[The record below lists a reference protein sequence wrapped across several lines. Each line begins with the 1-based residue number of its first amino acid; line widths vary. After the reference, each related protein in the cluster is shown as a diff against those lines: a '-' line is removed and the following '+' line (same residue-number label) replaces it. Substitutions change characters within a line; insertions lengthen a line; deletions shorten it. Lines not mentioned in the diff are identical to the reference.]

1 MLTNC
6 IIELEF
12 LPSNYLNSS
21 IIYSFIEDMASKY
34 NIPVLFTSSDMLM
47 DFSGIFII
55 LPLIRASRF
64 LPFKLIAIFNQFFH
78 FREKWMRFKSGII
91 DVFSKYKLHSLGRR
105 SQPVLQRTIE
115 SLFTERSQIIHPGA
129 CRLLRSSPRQA
140 KICKRESSLSS
151 ILQKAKE
158 QAIQACEEAFLYD
171 RWNCSLVFNR
181 KVNRNIFNKLYRE
194 TAFIHALT
202 AASITHAVAK
212 GCASGDL
219 TRCSCKGNFGKNAS
233 QWKRNGCG
241 DDFKYGKR
249 ITRNFLDFKHAGT
262 DQIAE
267 ILKQDVLVGVDAIGE
282 QMREVCKCHGF
293 SGSCTTKT
301 CWKRL
306 GPFNSAM
313 GVLKKHYH
321 HAVKKKLTNYTMK
334 RAISPK
340 IRRKMDTDKY
350 KLVYL
355 QKTPNLGIAKAGEP
369 NNLSPISPGVLY
381 MDPAVHATL
390 RRKQRRLARENPG
403 VLAAVAKGASM
414 AVAECQHQFKY
425 RRWNCSTRNFL
436 RGKNLFGKIVDRGC
450 RETAFIYAITSA
462 GVAHAVSRACAEGAI
477 ESCTCDYSHVE
488 RQPHRSRAAA
498 AANVRV
504 WKWGGC
510 SDNIGFGFR
519 FSREFVDTGERG
531 KTLREKMNLHNN
543 EAGRAHV
550 QTEMRQECKCHG
562 MSGSCTVKTCWMR
575 LPSFRSVGDALKDR
589 FDGASRV
596 MMHNA
601 ELEPAPRNDAAPH
614 RAPRRNRYG
623 FQLRP
628 HNPDHKSP
636 GTKDLVYLEASP
648 GFCEKNPRLGIPGTH
663 GRACNDTSIGVDGCD
678 LMCCGRGYRTETM
691 TVLERCNC
699 TFHWC
704 CEVKCKSCRT
714 EKVVHTLKSSGSS
727 SDDETLMKIKAD
739 YDNLES
745 DKPGVNTKTLK
756 NENDGSG
763 KQQSGLEADE
773 PSKEKQSRGSEE
785 TTDIKE
791 ATAAT
796 FPYIISPKSNVT
808 DSSADKILE
817 MNKLSAMTGFDYS
830 PAEVEKF
837 KIWPQGII
845 PFYIDEFSYDKI
857 ELFTAV
863 KPEDWL
869 FHDIKYDFLSAGHY
883 PSHKYTVDGTATI
896 VPKNKID
903 TFIGETDGLSYTD
916 VAKIRMLYNF
926 VIEKD
931 DKNAK
936 LPDCKALYRPGPN
949 FKMTE
954 VQDQHTLPSRKKPK
968 EYVEAAKQAGIEIV
982 EGSENMPSV
991 VDNDN
996 TDKKKNDDSKKWPKD
1011 GTDSQEN
1018 FKKNEFDNKP
1028 NDDNNAD
1035 EDKGNLKENN
1045 NSSDNEHAE
1054 GTSKEELKE
1063 RRSTTSTTDPMTIPD
1078 LVTSDE

>member
-1 MLTNC
+1 ML
-6 IIELEF
+6 LHEF
-12 LPSNYLNSS
+12 LKCYILYL
-21 IIYSFIEDMASKY
+21 
-34 NIPVLFTSSDMLM
+34 LFDL
-47 DFSGIFII
+47 
-55 LPLIRASRF
+55 
-64 LPFKLIAIFNQFFH
+64 
-78 FREKWMRFKSGII
+78 
-91 DVFSKYKLHSLGRR
+91 
-105 SQPVLQRTIE
+105 
-115 SLFTERSQIIHPGA
+115 
-129 CRLLRSSPRQA
+129 
-140 KICKRESSLSS
+140 
-151 ILQKAKE
+151 
-158 QAIQACEEAFLYD
+158 
-171 RWNCSLVFNR
+171 
-181 KVNRNIFNKLYRE
+181 
-194 TAFIHALT
+194 
-202 AASITHAVAK
+202 
-212 GCASGDL
+212 CA
-219 TRCSCKGNFGKNAS
+219 T
-233 QWKRNGCG
+233 
-241 DDFKYGKR
+241 
-249 ITRNFLDFKHAGT
+249 
-262 DQIAE
+262 
-267 ILKQDVLVGVDAIGE
+267 
-282 QMREVCKCHGF
+282 
-293 SGSCTTKT
+293 
-301 CWKRL
+301 
-306 GPFNSAM
+306 
-313 GVLKKHYH
+313 
-321 HAVKKKLTNYTMK
+321 
-334 RAISPK
+334 
-340 IRRKMDTDKY
+340 
-350 KLVYL
+350 
-355 QKTPNLGIAKAGEP
+355 
-369 NNLSPISPGVLY
+369 
-381 MDPAVHATL
+381 
-390 RRKQRRLARENPG
+390 
-403 VLAAVAKGASM
+403 
-414 AVAECQHQFKY
+414 
-425 RRWNCSTRNFL
+425 
-436 RGKNLFGKIVDRGC
+436 
-450 RETAFIYAITSA
+450 
-462 GVAHAVSRACAEGAI
+462 
-477 ESCTCDYSHVE
+477 
-488 RQPHRSRAAA
+488 
-498 AANVRV
+498 
-504 WKWGGC
+504 
-510 SDNIGFGFR
+510 
-519 FSREFVDTGERG
+519 
-531 KTLREKMNLHNN
+531 
-543 EAGRAHV
+543 
-550 QTEMRQECKCHG
+550 
-562 MSGSCTVKTCWMR
+562 
-575 LPSFRSVGDALKDR
+575 
-589 FDGASRV
+589 
-596 MMHNA
+596 
-601 ELEPAPRNDAAPH
+601 
-614 RAPRRNRYG
+614 
-623 FQLRP
+623 
-628 HNPDHKSP
+628 
-636 GTKDLVYLEASP
+636 
-648 GFCEKNPRLGIPGTH
+648 
-663 GRACNDTSIGVDGCD
+663 
-678 LMCCGRGYRTETM
+678 
-691 TVLERCNC
+691 
-699 TFHWC
+699 
-704 CEVKCKSCRT
+704 
-714 EKVVHTLKSSGSS
+714 
-727 SDDETLMKIKAD
+727 
-739 YDNLES
+739 

-845 PFYIDEFSYDKI
+845 PFYIDEFSYDKIVRDKLREYLDEASSITGLRFLELPRPPADENTRWVFIINRRGQLECSDYTPMSFANTGVQKLVIGYDCISPPYIAPIVLALAGVPPQHNSPDRDNYIDVSTKSIQPDKI

>member
-355 QKTPNLGIAKAGEP
+355 QKTPNFEITIDWRLNDA
-369 NNLSPISPGVLY
+369 LS
-381 MDPAVHATL
+381 
-390 RRKQRRLARENPG
+390 
-403 VLAAVAKGASM
+403 
-414 AVAECQHQFKY
+414 
-425 RRWNCSTRNFL
+425 
-436 RGKNLFGKIVDRGC
+436 GC

-704 CEVKCKSCRT
+704 CEKLVI
-714 EKVVHTLKSSGSS
+714 G
-727 SDDETLMKIKAD
+727 
-739 YDNLES
+739 YDCIS
-745 DKPGVNTKTLK
+745 P
-756 NENDGSG
+756 
-763 KQQSGLEADE
+763 
-773 PSKEKQSRGSEE
+773 
-785 TTDIKE
+785 
-791 ATAAT
+791 
-796 FPYIISPKSNVT
+796 PYIAPIVLALAGVPPQHNSPDRDN
-808 DSSADKILE
+808 
-817 MNKLSAMTGFDYS
+817 
-830 PAEVEKF
+830 
-837 KIWPQGII
+837 
-845 PFYIDEFSYDKI
+845 YIDVSTKSIQPDKI

-1063 RRSTTSTTDPMTIPD
+1063 PPFELAVAVFGFSDSPLFVPSPAAELITAISASRTDITLTAFCTQGASLHVRGTEVWRFFGIKDHVLIPKPSHDDMDLHKLIPEYINISSKFSTEICRQTFVYYQFRFKHT
-1078 LVTSDE
+1078 

>member
-1 MLTNC
+1 MKCLWLFVLTVLC
-6 IIELEF
+6 IRCDAAGK
-12 LPSNYLNSS
+12 P
-21 IIYSFIEDMASKY
+21 
-34 NIPVLFTSSDMLM
+34 
-47 DFSGIFII
+47 
-55 LPLIRASRF
+55 RR
-64 LPFKLIAIFNQFFH
+64 
-78 FREKWMRFKSGII
+78 
-91 DVFSKYKLHSLGRR
+91 GR
-105 SQPVLQRTIE
+105 
-115 SLFTERSQIIHPGA
+115 
-129 CRLLRSSPRQA
+129 
-140 KICKRESSLSS
+140 
-151 ILQKAKE
+151 
-158 QAIQACEEAFLYD
+158 
-171 RWNCSLVFNR
+171 
-181 KVNRNIFNKLYRE
+181 
-194 TAFIHALT
+194 
-202 AASITHAVAK
+202 
-212 GCASGDL
+212 
-219 TRCSCKGNFGKNAS
+219 
-233 QWKRNGCG
+233 
-241 DDFKYGKR
+241 
-249 ITRNFLDFKHAGT
+249 
-262 DQIAE
+262 
-267 ILKQDVLVGVDAIGE
+267 
-282 QMREVCKCHGF
+282 
-293 SGSCTTKT
+293 GS
-301 CWKRL
+301 
-306 GPFNSAM
+306 M
-313 GVLKKHYH
+313 
-321 HAVKKKLTNYTMK
+321 
-334 RAISPK
+334 
-340 IRRKMDTDKY
+340 
-350 KLVYL
+350 
-355 QKTPNLGIAKAGEP
+355 GIAKAGEP